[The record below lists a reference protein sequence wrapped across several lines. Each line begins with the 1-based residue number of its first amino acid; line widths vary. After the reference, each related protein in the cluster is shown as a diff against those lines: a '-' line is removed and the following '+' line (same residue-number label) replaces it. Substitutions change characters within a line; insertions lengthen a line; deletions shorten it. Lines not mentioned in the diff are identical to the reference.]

1 MKNKLLFNL
10 IVLTLLFFPKFNFGQ
25 APNLGTTADFAL
37 FTSIGAVSNAGIPY
51 LTKVTGNVGTNSA
64 PTITGFGNVD
74 GQMHY
79 GGDPASTQASADLI
93 IAYGNINAAIPT
105 FFPAPLLGNGQILNA
120 GIYAITAPTITL
132 DNSLTLDAQGNPNA
146 LFIIQLNGAFSTNA
160 NSQVI
165 LTNGA
170 QACNV
175 YWKVEGLLD
184 MATGTSMKGTLIVN
198 NAAINMSTGV
208 TLEGRALSTAGA
220 ITVESLLAYTPRGCG
235 FSPLTGP
242 LAPNLA
248 SAECYTIF
256 SSDGPVANVGVTNVV
271 GDVGTNN
278 GTVTGFNPLLVVGM
292 IHAVPD
298 PSTVLAAS
306 DLLNAYNYLN
316 ALPYDIELLF
326 PALFGNNL
334 VLTPHTY
341 IMNGAVTFTDTVFL
355 NAEGNPNAVFVIQ
368 VKGAFSTST
377 YSNVVLMNGTRVENV
392 FWMVDGAVEIN
403 DFSLFNGTIICNNG
417 AMDINIGVNLYG
429 RALTTTGALSTFA
442 INAIMPPGCGGTSTP
457 IIITQPTDQS
467 TCSGGSVSFTVS
479 ATGTNLTYQW
489 RIGTINL
496 VDGGNIS
503 GATTPTLTINPATI
517 SDTASDYNVVISGT
531 FPPSITSNF
540 VSLTINPFVTDS
552 INVSICQGDSIL
564 IGGFFQNTSGIYSD
578 TIVGGSSLGCDS
590 ILVTTLLVNP
600 IATDSTNATI
610 CQGDSILIGGVFQ
623 NTSGIYS
630 DTIVGGSSL
639 GCDSILVTTLLV
651 NPIATDSTNA
661 TICQGDS
668 ILIGGVFQ
676 NTSGNYSDTIVGGS
690 SLGCDSILVTT
701 LLVNPIAT
709 SNINATICEGDS
721 ILIYGVFQNTSG
733 IYSDTIVGGS
743 SLGCDSIA
751 TTTLMVTLTPIA
763 VATSNSPV
771 CLGESINLYAATVSG
786 STYDWTGPNGFVSSN
801 QNPIILSATFLDSG
815 IYTLTVTDI
824 TCSTF
829 SSSTVTVVINDCSND
844 TTVLDFNIPEGF
856 SPNNDGTNDV
866 FVIRGIDRYPSN
878 TFTIYNRWGNK
889 LFEASPYKN
898 DWDGKSTT
906 GITVGGDDLP
916 VGTYFYILDL
926 GDGSK
931 IFKGTIY
938 LNK

>member
-552 INVSICQGDSIL
+552 INIS
-564 IGGFFQNTSGIYSD
+564 
-578 TIVGGSSLGCDS
+578 
-590 ILVTTLLVNP
+590 
-600 IATDSTNATI
+600 I

-651 NPIATDSTNA
+651 NPIATSNTN
-661 TICQGDS
+661 TSICQ
-668 ILIGGVFQ
+668 
-676 NTSGNYSDTIVGGS
+676 
-690 SLGCDSILVTT
+690 
-701 LLVNPIAT
+701 
-709 SNINATICEGDS
+709 GDS

>member
-93 IAYGNINAAIPT
+93 IAYGNINAAIPS

-552 INVSICQGDSIL
+552 INIS
-564 IGGFFQNTSGIYSD
+564 
-578 TIVGGSSLGCDS
+578 
-590 ILVTTLLVNP
+590 
-600 IATDSTNATI
+600 I

>member
-1 MKNKLLFNL
+1 
-10 IVLTLLFFPKFNFGQ
+10 
-25 APNLGTTADFAL
+25 
-37 FTSIGAVSNAGIPY
+37 
-51 LTKVTGNVGTNSA
+51 
-64 PTITGFGNVD
+64 
-74 GQMHY
+74 
-79 GGDPASTQASADLI
+79 
-93 IAYGNINAAIPT
+93 
-105 FFPAPLLGNGQILNA
+105 
-120 GIYAITAPTITL
+120 
-132 DNSLTLDAQGNPNA
+132 
-146 LFIIQLNGAFSTNA
+146 
-160 NSQVI
+160 
-165 LTNGA
+165 
-170 QACNV
+170 
-175 YWKVEGLLD
+175 
-184 MATGTSMKGTLIVN
+184 
-198 NAAINMSTGV
+198 
-208 TLEGRALSTAGA
+208 
-220 ITVESLLAYTPRGCG
+220 
-235 FSPLTGP
+235 
-242 LAPNLA
+242 
-248 SAECYTIF
+248 
-256 SSDGPVANVGVTNVV
+256 
-271 GDVGTNN
+271 
-278 GTVTGFNPLLVVGM
+278 
-292 IHAVPD
+292 
-298 PSTVLAAS
+298 
-306 DLLNAYNYLN
+306 
-316 ALPYDIELLF
+316 
-326 PALFGNNL
+326 
-334 VLTPHTY
+334 
-341 IMNGAVTFTDTVFL
+341 
-355 NAEGNPNAVFVIQ
+355 
-368 VKGAFSTST
+368 
-377 YSNVVLMNGTRVENV
+377 
-392 FWMVDGAVEIN
+392 
-403 DFSLFNGTIICNNG
+403 
-417 AMDINIGVNLYG
+417 
-429 RALTTTGALSTFA
+429 
-442 INAIMPPGCGGTSTP
+442 
-457 IIITQPTDQS
+457 
-467 TCSGGSVSFTVS
+467 
-479 ATGTNLTYQW
+479 TGTNLTYQW

-552 INVSICQGDSIL
+552 INIS
-564 IGGFFQNTSGIYSD
+564 
-578 TIVGGSSLGCDS
+578 
-590 ILVTTLLVNP
+590 
-600 IATDSTNATI
+600 I

-771 CLGESINLYAATVSG
+771 CLGESINLYSATVSG

-844 TTVLDFNIPEGF
+844 TTVLDFNIP
-856 SPNNDGTNDV
+856 
-866 FVIRGIDRYPSN
+866 
-878 TFTIYNRWGNK
+878 
-889 LFEASPYKN
+889 
-898 DWDGKSTT
+898 
-906 GITVGGDDLP
+906 
-916 VGTYFYILDL
+916 
-926 GDGSK
+926 
-931 IFKGTIY
+931 
-938 LNK
+938 

>member
-552 INVSICQGDSIL
+552 INIS
-564 IGGFFQNTSGIYSD
+564 
-578 TIVGGSSLGCDS
+578 
-590 ILVTTLLVNP
+590 
-600 IATDSTNATI
+600 I

>member
-552 INVSICQGDSIL
+552 INISICQGDSIL
-564 IGGFFQNTSGIYSD
+564 IGGF
-578 TIVGGSSLGCDS
+578 
-590 ILVTTLLVNP
+590 
-600 IATDSTNATI
+600 
-610 CQGDSILIGGVFQ
+610 FQ

-763 VATSNSPV
+763 LATSNSPV
-771 CLGESINLYAATVSG
+771 CLGESINLNAATVLG
-786 STYDWTGPNGFVSSN
+786 ATYQWSGPNGYTSST
-801 QNPIILSATFLDSG
+801 QNPVILLATTLDAGTYS
-815 IYTLTVTDI
+815 LTVTNTGCI
-824 TCSTF
+824 STPD
-829 SSSTVTVVINDCSND
+829 TVIVIVDSCLSED
-844 TTVLDFNIPEGF
+844 SIVDFNLPEGF
-856 SPNNDGTNDV
+856 SPNNDGVNDL
-866 FVIRGIDRYPSN
+866 FVIRGIDRFPAN
-878 TFTIYNRWGNK
+878 NFVIFNRWGNQI
-889 LFEASPYKN
+889 FEASPYKN

-906 GITVGGDDLP
+906 GIRFGGDDLP
-916 VGTYFYILDL
+916 VGTYFYLLDL
-926 GDGSK
+926 GDGSA
-931 IFKGTIY
+931 IYKGTIY

>member
-623 NTSGIYS
+623 NTSG
-630 DTIVGGSSL
+630 
-639 GCDSILVTTLLV
+639 
-651 NPIATDSTNA
+651 
-661 TICQGDS
+661 
-668 ILIGGVFQ
+668 
-676 NTSGNYSDTIVGGS
+676 NYSDTIVGGS